1 MNTGESLK
9 SQETLMRSHTK
20 DSISILIEECNNES
34 DIDKKIQ
41 LFYKIISML
50 PEQYQPNIPSLITDD
65 YIDTTL
71 YRVYQNMK
79 IDMVYRYKAMALPNE
94 NSPVLFR

>member
-1 MNTGESLK
+1 MNIRSPSQL
-9 SQETLMRSHTK
+9 QETFMTDQMK
-20 DSISILIEECNNES
+20 ISISKLIEECNNES

-41 LFYKIISML
+41 LFYKINSML

-71 YRVYQNMK
+71 YRVHQNMK
-79 IDMVYRYKAMALPNE
+79 MDMVNK
-94 NSPVLFR
+94 

>member
-1 MNTGESLK
+1 MNTGKSLR
-9 SQETLMRSHTK
+9 SQETLMGSNTK
-20 DSISILIEECNNES
+20 NFISTLIEECNNES

-41 LFYKIISML
+41 LFYKINSML

-71 YRVYQNMK
+71 YRVQQNMK
-79 IDMVYRYKAMALPNE
+79 MDMVNR
-94 NSPVLFR
+94 